1 MKPPPLVC
9 GGGGFCAQ
17 QMPEWGGL
25 LLHLHAVEDDGDDG
39 LHLIRAGLRNQD
51 NESHQRGIR
60 HALFA
65 IDEKRFVAIQKIE
78 ENGGGYAFIAIGKAV
93 IFDNEIQEARC
104 FFRKLLTNDI
114 IDRHAI
120 MKAYVYITA

>member
-1 MKPPPLVC
+1 M
-9 GGGGFCAQ
+9 G
-17 QMPEWGGL
+17 GGL

-51 NESHQRGIR
+51 NESHQRGIC

-65 IDEKRFVAIQKIE
+65 IDEKCFVAIQKIE

-93 IFDNEIQEARC
+93 IFDDEVQETRR
-104 FFRKLLTNDI
+104 FFLQCGVELHPAEALVYVAEGAAEKRMLSITW
-114 IDRHAI
+114 RHSS
-120 MKAYVYITA
+120 YCST